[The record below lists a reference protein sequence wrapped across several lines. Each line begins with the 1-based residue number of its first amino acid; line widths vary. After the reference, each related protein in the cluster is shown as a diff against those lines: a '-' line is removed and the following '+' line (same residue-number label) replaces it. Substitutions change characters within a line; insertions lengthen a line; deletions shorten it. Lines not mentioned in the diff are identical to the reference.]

1 MCVRLRCSRSV
12 KLCVAAREPGCLNV
26 VRQFLIT
33 WPSARAA
40 AEWLTT
46 ILEHY
51 WRKQKERRGD
61 GTRAVTEEED
71 EERWRSKKKKEG
83 MRRGK
88 SYRKRKHRQYWW
100 LLGWVCSK
108 NWLYWST
115 LHCDFQWLQ
124 SKKSNRISQIWLLFL
139 YGKWRN
145 FEVFHPFAMNREWS
159 FKALKRI
166 IMCPIKN

>member
-1 MCVRLRCSRSV
+1 MQQE
-12 KLCVAAREPGCLNV
+12 REAVCGC
-26 VRQFLIT
+26 
-33 WPSARAA
+33 
-40 AEWLTT
+40 
-46 ILEHY
+46 
-51 WRKQKERRGD
+51 
-61 GTRAVTEEED
+61 TRARLSQCCQAVFNHMTISQSRCRMTHYNTGALLEKTEREEGRRNEGSD
-71 EERWRSKKKKEG
+71 RGRRWGKMEEQKKKEG